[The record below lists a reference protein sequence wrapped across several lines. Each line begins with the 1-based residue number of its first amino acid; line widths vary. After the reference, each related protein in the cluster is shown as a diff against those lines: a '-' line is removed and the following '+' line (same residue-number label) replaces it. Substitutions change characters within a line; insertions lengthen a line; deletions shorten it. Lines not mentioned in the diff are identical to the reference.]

1 MTTLFRLDASLRTEG
16 SVTRAI
22 ADSFVG
28 AFEADFGEIDVVGRD
43 IGSKPLPA
51 TAWAGAVFGPH
62 VPEDQRTA
70 EQREGIAIASELA
83 DELVAADAYVFAVPM
98 YNYGVSQHFKAW
110 ADTLMAEPRFAPGT
124 ESPIAGRPAKLIVA
138 RGGGYGEGSPRFG
151 WDHGTAWYRR
161 VLQDIF
167 LLDLDVIECELTLAE
182 VTPAM
187 EGLRG
192 LAAENLASG
201 HEAARKSG
209 AALARALGGEPVRA
223 AG

>member
-1 MTTLFRLDASLRTEG
+1 MTNLFRLDASLRLEG
-16 SVTRAI
+16 SVSRAI
-22 ADSFVG
+22 ADDFETALVAELGDVARTNRDVG
-28 AFEADFGEIDVVGRD
+28 LN
-43 IGSKPLPA
+43 PLPA

-62 VPEDQRTA
+62 VPEDQRTP
-70 EQREGIAIASELA
+70 EQREGLAIATELA
-83 DELVAADAYVFAVPM
+83 DEMLAADAYVFAVPM
-98 YNYGVSQHFKAW
+98 YNFGVSQHFKAW
-110 ADTLMAEPRFAPGT
+110 VDILMTEARFAPGT
-124 ESPIAGRPAKLIVA
+124 ESPVKGRPAKLIVA

-161 VLQDIF
+161 VLEDIF
-167 LLDLDVIECELTLAE
+167 LLDLEVIECELTLAD

-201 HEAARKSG
+201 HERARQSG
-209 AALARALGGEPVRA
+209 AALGRALNQEPVRA